1 MKPTDE
7 STYMIYCDNA
17 ATSFPKP
24 EEVYDAVS
32 GFLRDVGASPGRS
45 AHAPAVA
52 ASRIVFDTR
61 EKLASLFNIF
71 DSERIVFTANATEGL
86 NCALNGLLRSG
97 DTVVTTSMEH
107 NSVMRPLRNLADTRG
122 VVVKVVPSRNDGT
135 VDLPAWESAL
145 RDRPNLAVVN
155 HASNITGAV
164 VPVGRIGAAAR
175 KYHVKLLV
183 DAAQSA
189 GALPIDVREM
199 KIDLL
204 ACSGHKS
211 LYGPQGTGMLYVG
224 KEVDLVPLKFGGTG
238 SRSDSD
244 EQPAFMPDR
253 FESGTLNGPGIAG
266 LGAGVAFVLH
276 TGIEAIREHGRRM
289 SAALLDT
296 IGRIDGVTCYGPPDP
311 AQRLPTLSITVDGRD
326 NGTVARLLDE
336 QYGIC
341 TRMGLHCAPNAH
353 RTIGTFPEG
362 TVRISP
368 GLFSSREDIEHVA
381 RALKEIREDR
391 NATLENTQLGAP
403 QP

>member
-1 MKPTDE
+1 
-7 STYMIYCDNA
+7 MIYCDNA

-24 EEVYDAVS
+24 EEVYGAVS
-32 GFLRDVGASPGRS
+32 DYLRTVGASPGRS
-45 AHAPAVA
+45 AHGPAVA

-61 EKLASLFNIF
+61 EKLARLFTIP

-86 NCALNGLLRSG
+86 NCALAGVLRDG
-97 DTVVTTSMEH
+97 DTVVTSSMEH
-107 NSVMRPLRNLADTRG
+107 NSVMRPLRALAERRG
-122 VVVKVVPSRNDGT
+122 VVVRVVPSRNDGSP
-135 VDLPAWESAL
+135 DIDAWETAL
-145 RDRPNLAVVN
+145 SDHPRLAVIN
-155 HASNITGAV
+155 HASNVTGAV
-164 VPVGRIGAAAR
+164 VPLERIGAAAR
-175 KYHVKLLV
+175 KHGVSLLV

-199 KIDLL
+199 GIDLL

-211 LYGPQGTGMLYVG
+211 LYGPQGTGMLYIG
-224 KEVDLVPLKFGGTG
+224 TDVDLVPLKFGGTG

-266 LGAGVAFVLH
+266 LGAGVDYVLR
-276 TGIEAIREHGRRM
+276 TGIDTIRRRGREM
-289 SAALLDT
+289 SALLLDT
-296 IGRIDGVTCYGPPDP
+296 VGRIDGVCCYGPPDP

-336 QYGIC
+336 RYGIC

-391 NATLENTQLGAP
+391 NAALENTQRGAP
-403 QP
+403 RP